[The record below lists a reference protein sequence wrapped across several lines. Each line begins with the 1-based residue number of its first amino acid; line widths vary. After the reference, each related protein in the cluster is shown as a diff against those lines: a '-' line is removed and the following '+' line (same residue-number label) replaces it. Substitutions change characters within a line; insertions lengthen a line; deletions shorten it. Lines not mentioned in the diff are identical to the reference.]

1 MTKLLLTTTLAFVFF
16 NFFSYSQ
23 QNDLDNSKRYIKI
36 IVDSEMTE
44 EQQREINLALNQ
56 IPGIETSRMDKTT
69 GVFLG
74 IYVPNDNLLDQTFL
88 NWFTNHGYSIMCY
101 YDAVYTS
108 GGMIELSKNNCR

>member
-1 MTKLLLTTTLAFVFF
+1 MTKLLLATLSCAFL

-36 IVDSEMTE
+36 VVDSEMTE

-56 IPGIETSRMDKTT
+56 IPGVETSRMDKSS

-74 IYVPNDNLLDQTFL
+74 IYIPNDNLQDQTFL
-88 NWFTNHGYSIMCY
+88 NWFTNHGYSVMCY
-101 YDAVYTS
+101 YDAGYTP